1 MDFWMNNYI
10 QGAFRQYL
18 NDKLKTQNI
27 QSLKSWRMTID
38 YQYALKSH
46 KLFLVYILDVSSI
59 FVKHAFS

>member
-1 MDFWMNNYI
+1 
-10 QGAFRQYL
+10 
-18 NDKLKTQNI
+18 
-27 QSLKSWRMTID
+27 MTID